1 MVMNVA
7 KPVAGK
13 FRRSLAWRAGAMP
26 LATVLLFSSTVV
38 GQEPGQ
44 LPNTDKG
51 IVQWLVALGLVI
63 LICASAF
70 LNPKRTHLD

>member
-1 MVMNVA
+1 
-7 KPVAGK
+7 
-13 FRRSLAWRAGAMP
+13 MP